1 VGGERVTRTVRCF
14 TTDDVDYSICRGS
27 RVTHPLLGLT
37 CPVGGKGNK
46 PWCGWVMHVEQLS
59 GIIVVEEDDA
69 GERTRVTTEDE
80 AEGGVEHGKCMPG
93 EGSSL

>member
-1 VGGERVTRTVRCF
+1 
-14 TTDDVDYSICRGS
+14 
-27 RVTHPLLGLT
+27 
-37 CPVGGKGNK
+37 
-46 PWCGWVMHVEQLS
+46 MHVEQLS